1 MRRVFKAVPMIIL
14 ALFLSNSEVLAF
26 NPVETKVIADDDDDN
41 PAYDYFGGSVSVSGD
56 YVIIGAKCD
65 EYIATYAGSA
75 YIFHRS
81 GTVWTQQAKLTASD
95 GEQGDIFGSSVSVS
109 GDYAIVGAYYD
120 KDEDDPLNPYG
131 SAYVFYRDGTAWTQ
145 QARLA
150 PADRVRNGYFGGS
163 VSVSGDY
170 AIVGA
175 SNDDDNGTK
184 SGSAYVFH
192 RSGTDWTQQVKL
204 TASDGGPED
213 RFGMS
218 VCVSGDYAVV
228 GSNYDDDNGTNSGSA
243 YIFYR
248 NGSVW
253 EEQGKL
259 IAGDNAEGD
268 FFGRSVSVS
277 GDYAI
282 VGAPNDDDGGSSSG
296 SAYIFH
302 RDGTDWTQTCKLI
315 ADDSAS
321 GDLFGNSVS
330 ISGDYAIAG
339 AYFGDDNGS
348 MSGKAYVFFR
358 NGDGTWTQQDKL
370 TASDGAER
378 DHFGNS
384 VGIGGEC
391 VIAGAY
397 YDDDNGTNSGS
408 AYIYDISPKPEISV
422 SPARYETEVTSG
434 SSTDETLI
442 ISNVGGEPLTWS
454 SASGASAWLTLSPAS
469 GEIASGGS
477 ESVTLTFDAADLEAG
492 EYSESVIISGNDPN
506 HPTLEIPVTLTVLKS
521 PVSVNITSLADG
533 AEVTGPT
540 IMVSGTVE
548 NTGNYESGVIVNGV
562 SAQVYENQFVANLV
576 PVEDG
581 ENIIEAV
588 AVNSERNTATASVSV
603 NATLPDSYIQIS
615 ADPVFGISPFET
627 TLKVS
632 GTFAFSES
640 SLTNTGAGTM
650 EILENSADE
659 YKVRLTGEG
668 IYYLTVQATD
678 DGGETHNDTVAV
690 LVLEQNTADTFF
702 KSKWNGMKNRLGDKD
717 INGALEYF
725 QGASREKY
733 SEIFNAL
740 KEHLP
745 DITSDMRDIEM
756 MEIEDNMA
764 IYRITRTE
772 TVQDVAY
779 QVTYYI
785 DFIKHPVLGIWEIAG
800 F

>member
-26 NPVETKVIADDDDDN
+26 NPVETKIIAADDDN

-56 YVIIGAKCD
+56 YAIAGAKCD
-65 EYIATYAGSA
+65 EHIATYAGSA

-81 GTVWTQQAKLTASD
+81 GTVWTQQAKLTAGD
-95 GEQGDIFGSSVSVS
+95 GEQGDNFGSSVSVS

-120 KDEDDPLNPYG
+120 KDEDDPLNHYG

-145 QARLA
+145 QAR
-150 PADRVRNGYFGGS
+150 
-163 VSVSGDY
+163 
-170 AIVGA
+170 
-175 SNDDDNGTK
+175 
-184 SGSAYVFH
+184 
-192 RSGTDWTQQVKL
+192 L

-302 RDGTDWTQTCKLI
+302 RSESAWTQTCKLT

-348 MSGKAYVFFR
+348 MSGKAYIFFR

-434 SSTDETLI
+434 SGTDETLI

-506 HPTLEIPVTLTVLKS
+506 HPTLEIPVTLTVSES

-533 AEVTGPT
+533 AEVTGNEIMITGTCTGSDGEGLGVTISGTAAQVCGDSFFANRVMLTEGENTITVTVTDEDGNTASSTVTVTSAESETGISLTLFPESGIAPLETELDADYSIPGTAADSSVECAGPAQPT
-540 IMVSGTVE
+540 ITK
-548 NTGNYESGVIVNGV
+548 I
-562 SAQVYENQFVANLV
+562 
-576 PVEDG
+576 
-581 ENIIEAV
+581 
-588 AVNSERNTATASVSV
+588 
-603 NATLPDSYIQIS
+603 
-615 ADPVFGISPFET
+615 
-627 TLKVS
+627 
-632 GTFAFSES
+632 
-640 SLTNTGAGTM
+640 SLTEYDLIFDTPGLYTVTYRITDTDGAEYTKEAMVCVRDKDETDAFFRASWTGMRNALVAGNIETACGYFMSDRREDYSQAFTALSAEQRNKIPAADRM
-650 EILENSADE
+650 ELVGSS
-659 YKVRLTGEG
+659 
-668 IYYLTVQATD
+668 
-678 DGGETHNDTVAV
+678 GGETRYAISMETEISGEVRTVGSW
-690 LVLEQNTADTFF
+690 LIFRKDRDGFWRIGFF
-702 KSKWNGMKNRLGDKD
+702 
-717 INGALEYF
+717 
-725 QGASREKY
+725 
-733 SEIFNAL
+733 
-740 KEHLP
+740 
-745 DITSDMRDIEM
+745 
-756 MEIEDNMA
+756 
-764 IYRITRTE
+764 
-772 TVQDVAY
+772 
-779 QVTYYI
+779 
-785 DFIKHPVLGIWEIAG
+785 
-800 F
+800 